1 MLLQNKLKFI
11 NNLKGGKFN
20 EKRILGIVLAFL
32 PQVVFADT
40 ITGITYLDASGKQ
53 GSSSRKSRAGNE
65 RLNREIKRRTRAIV
79 RSLMVKVPLI
89 QKKINFVKILF
100 NNNYL

>member
-20 EKRILGIVLAFL
+20 EKRILGIVLSLCMVLAFL

-65 RLNREIKRRTRAIV
+65 RLNREIKRRTRAIGAFPDGQ
-79 RSLMVKVPLI
+79 SA
-89 QKKINFVKILF
+89 F
-100 NNNYL
+100 NTEKN